1 MRVAY
6 FDLVGGAA
14 GDMILG
20 ALLDAGADE
29 RALRAGLGRL
39 GLAFELTIGRAAQGA
54 LDCARVDVRPGPDQP
69 ERRLPE
75 VLEVIG
81 RARLPARADA
91 RARETFEL
99 LARAEAKVHGTSPD
113 EVHFHEVGAVDALVD
128 VVGCCLALEL
138 LEIDRVESSPF
149 PLGRG
154 RIRAAHGLLP
164 LPGPAVVNLLTL
176 SGAPCEG
183 REEGGEHVTPTGAA
197 LLCALASRFGR
208 YPALRLCAA
217 GQGSGLRV
225 SGPDALPNLVRVV
238 IGDTPEPGETPGEV
252 AVLEANL
259 DDQSAEL
266 TAYLAEQLLGAGA
279 LDVWLTPVLM
289 KKGRPGVVVSCVC
302 EPARAGLLE
311 GLLLRESSS
320 LGVRRRSETRLTLPR
335 ELVTVETPWGAVRV
349 KLARRPDGRRSGAPE
364 YEDCARVAR
373 AKGVALREVYAAA
386 LRAAP
391 VDSAHISSD

>member
-29 RALRAGLGRL
+29 AALRAGLSGL
-39 GLAFELTIGRAAQGA
+39 GLEFELAVGRAAQGA
-54 LDCARVDVRPGPDQP
+54 LDCARVVVEPGPDQP

-75 VLEVIG
+75 VLAVID
-81 RARLPARADA
+81 RAGLPSRAAA
-91 RARETFEL
+91 RARATFEL
-99 LARAEAKVHGTSPD
+99 LARAEAKVHGTGPE

-128 VVGCCLALEL
+128 VVGSCLALEL
-138 LEIDRVESSPF
+138 LGVDRVEASPF

-164 LPGPAVVNLLTL
+164 LPGPAVLNLLTL

-183 REEGGEHVTPTGAA
+183 REEAGEHVTPTGAA
-197 LLCALASRFGR
+197 LLCALAGRFGR
-208 YPALRLCAA
+208 YPALRLERV
-217 GQGSGLRV
+217 GLGSGLRV
-225 SGPDALPNLVRVV
+225 PPPEALPNLVRVV
-238 IGDTPEPGETPGEV
+238 IGQDPAAGEAPGLVT
-252 AVLEANL
+252 VLEANL
-259 DDQSAEL
+259 DDQTAEL
-266 TAYLAEQLLGAGA
+266 TAYLAEQLLAAGA

-311 GLLLRESSS
+311 GLLLSESSS
-320 LGVRRRSETRLTLPR
+320 LGVRRREETRLTLPR
-335 ELVTVETPWGAVRV
+335 ELVTVATPHGPVRV
-349 KLARRPDGRRSGAPE
+349 KLAARPDGRRSGAPE
-364 YEDCARVAR
+364 YEDCARLAR
-373 AKGVALREVYAAA
+373 ERGVPLREVYAAA
-386 LRAAP
+386 LRAL
-391 VDSAHISSD
+391 SSG